1 LSQSSTPL
9 LYDDEE
15 LTEEDAEAIRE
26 ARGESAVPWAEA

>member
-1 LSQSSTPL
+1 LSRSSTPL
-9 LYDDEE
+9 RYDDEE